1 MSAPVI
7 TVDGPSASGK
17 GTIARRVA
25 EALGFHCL
33 DSGALYRLV
42 ALASLRSRVPAN
54 DEKRLEVLARDLS
67 ARFVDENIFL
77 EDHDVT
83 KDLATEECGSRASE
97 VAKLLK
103 VREALLGRQRAFRR
117 EPGLVAD
124 GRDMGSVVFPDA
136 ALKVFLTASAA
147 VRAERRYNQL
157 KQKGIHATLTTLFRE
172 LEARDARD
180 AARAVSPLVPAPD
193 AVQLDSSDL
202 TIDEVVSRILSWWQE
217 RAKGVSA

>member
-1 MSAPVI
+1 MSAAVI

-25 EALGFHCL
+25 EVLGFHCL

-42 ALASLRSRVPAN
+42 ALASLRARVPAD
-54 DEKRLEVLARDLS
+54 DEDRLAGLARDLS
-67 ARFVDENIFL
+67 ANFAGESIFL
-77 EDHDVT
+77 EDQDVT

-97 VAKLLK
+97 VAKLPK
-103 VREALLGRQRAFRR
+103 VREALLARQRAFRR

-136 ALKVFLTASAA
+136 ALKVFLSASAS
-147 VRAERRYNQL
+147 VRAERRHNQL
-157 KQKGIHATLTTLFRE
+157 KQKGIHASLATLFRE

-202 TIDEVVSRILSWWQE
+202 TIDEVVSRILGWWQE
-217 RAKGVSA
+217 RAEGVRA

>member
-1 MSAPVI
+1 VNVPVI

-33 DSGALYRLV
+33 ESGALYRLV
-42 ALASLRSRVPAN
+42 ALASLRAKVAAG
-54 DEKRLEVLARDLS
+54 DEVRLGDLARRLS
-67 ARFVDENIFL
+67 ARFRGEIIFL
-77 EDHDVT
+77 EDQDVT

-97 VAKLLK
+97 VAKLPL
-103 VREALLGRQRAFRR
+103 VREALLARQREFRR

-136 ALKVFLTASAA
+136 ALKVFLTAGAA
-147 VRAERRYNQL
+147 VRARRRYNQL
-157 KQKGIHATLTTLFRE
+157 KQKGIHANLAALFRE

-202 TIDEVVSRILSWWQE
+202 TIDEVVGRILGWWQE
-217 RAKGVSA
+217 RAKGARA

>member
-7 TVDGPSASGK
+7 AVDGPSASGK

-42 ALASLRSRVPAN
+42 ALASLREGVSAH
-54 DEKRLEVLARDLS
+54 DEDRLAALARGLS
-67 ARFVDENIFL
+67 MRFAGDSIFL
-77 EDHDVT
+77 ADQEVT
-83 KDLATEECGSRASE
+83 FDLATEECGSRASE
-97 VAKLLK
+97 VAKLPK
-103 VREALLGRQRAFRR
+103 VREALLARQRGFRR
-117 EPGLVAD
+117 APGLVAD
-124 GRDMGSVVFPDA
+124 GRDMGAVVFPDA
-136 ALKVFLTASAA
+136 RLKVFLTASAA

-157 KQKGIHATLTTLFRE
+157 KQKGINANLHALSRE

-180 AARAVSPLVPAPD
+180 AARAASPLVPAPD

-202 TIDEVVSRILSWWQE
+202 AIDEVVSRILGWWRE
-217 RAKGVSA
+217 RADGVRA